1 MEFKSEEEKQYYE
14 FLLKTLKDG
23 IIDDSER
30 KLLNKQKE
38 KYHIS
43 DERALELE
51 KIVKYIFLG
60 VEKNEIEYYEVLLDS
75 LEDDNII
82 DSSERDILN
91 DIKKENNISDERA
104 LELEKLANSN
114 VNKNSKEIIN
124 EITNI
129 EVKSVKEENND
140 SKKVIENE
148 EDDIEEFDAEVVS
161 YKKRKKKRGN
171 VSMLDKVEYYAK
183 TKRPIWLKLW
193 IWFVILG
200 LEIYFAYSLKD
211 VNETDSI
218 LGKIFSFIS
227 SNVFS
232 ILNEVSQG
240 ALQQLSGIVNIVIYV
255 MILFVLY
262 IIFHILLTYLPSFI
276 SVMSNM
282 GKKEIKKD
290 LHLGTIFISIA
301 LIVFSFLFVRDNN
314 KELNELRKNV
324 NNALKNEQ
332 YLQAFEY
339 IQNTESG
346 ALSDKINNDVRFYEY
361 KKVLDAITNKLNS
374 MNLENIYQSDE
385 DYKYINDTLKGVY
398 NSTINKV
405 PQHRKSYDDV
415 INELTKKTFEKYI
428 QGFIVNGQY
437 MEAYNIINNIKDNL
451 EFKGGKK
458 ILWFIPTDKE
468 INEVKN
474 DEFQKLASSIYSS
487 FVSKSREEM
496 NKENYDFINKEILAV
511 YDGLDKKYKESYKD
525 DIGSY
530 KQRIDISRDEYLTML
545 MGQISNMSPN
555 EAKLKLN
562 EVYHNS
568 DGEKSR
574 KTFGIGNIDT
584 GIQIPNLKI
593 VDPGKESYKNY
604 WEKLKNEYLK
614 EINKN

>member
-1 MEFKSEEEKQYYE
+1 MEFQSEEEKQYYE

-23 IIDDSER
+23 VIDDSER

-43 DERALELE
+43 DARALELE
-51 KIVKYIFLG
+51 KIAKYLFLG

-140 SKKVIENE
+140 SKKVIENK
-148 EDDIEEFDAEVVS
+148 EDDIEEFDAEVLA
-161 YKKRKKKRGN
+161 YKKRKKRRGN
-171 VSMLDKVEYYAK
+171 ISIFDKADYYAK
-183 TKRPIWLKLW
+183 IKRPIWLKLW

-200 LEIYFAYSLKD
+200 LEIYFAYSLPDAK
-211 VNETDSI
+211 EADSI
-218 LGKIFSFIS
+218 LGKIFSFLYDG
-227 SNVFS
+227 VFYIFNKLTLGS
-232 ILNEVSQG
+232 LSQL
-240 ALQQLSGIVNIVIYV
+240 AGIVNIIVYVI
-255 MILFVLY
+255 ILFILY
-262 IIFHILLTYLPSFI
+262 IVFHILLTYLPSFI

-324 NNALKNEQ
+324 NNSLKDEQ
-332 YLQAFEY
+332 YMQAVEFIEK
-339 IQNTESG
+339 TERPP
-346 ALSDKINNDVRFYEY
+346 LSDKINDDVRFYEY

-374 MNLENIYQSDE
+374 MNLENISQSE
-385 DYKYINDTLKGVY
+385 NNYKYVNDTLQNVY
-398 NSTINKV
+398 NRTINKV
-405 PQHRKSYDDV
+405 GEHKGSYNKV
-415 INELTKKTFEKYI
+415 INDLTIKTFRKYI

-458 ILWFIPTDKE
+458 ILWIIPTNEE
-468 INEVKN
+468 IKKIKY
-474 DEFQKLASSIYSS
+474 DEFQNLASSVYSS
-487 FVSKSREEM
+487 LSSKSQEEM
-496 NKENYDFINKEILAV
+496 NQENYDFINKEILAV
-511 YDGLDKKYKESYKD
+511 YDKLDKKYKESYRANVE
-525 DIGSY
+525 SY
-530 KQRIDISRDEYLTML
+530 KQNIDINRDEYLTKL

-555 EAKLKLN
+555 EARVKLN

-568 DGEKSR
+568 NVEKDR
-574 KTFGIGNIDT
+574 KNVIGWVPII
-584 GIQIPNLKI
+584 GKI
-593 VDPGKESYKNY
+593 SYKNY
-604 WEKLKNEYLK
+604 WENVRKEYLK
-614 EINKN
+614 ELNKN

>member
-1 MEFKSEEEKQYYE
+1 MEFQSEEEKQYYE

-23 IIDDSER
+23 VIDDSER

-43 DERALELE
+43 DARALELE
-51 KIVKYIFLG
+51 KIVKYLFLG

-140 SKKVIENE
+140 SKKVIENK
-148 EDDIEEFDAEVVS
+148 EDDIEEFDAEVVA

-171 VSMLDKVEYYAK
+171 VSMLDKVEYYSK
-183 TKRPIWLKLW
+183 TKRPTWLKLW

-200 LEIYFAYSLKD
+200 LLIYFTYSLPYAK
-211 VNETDSI
+211 EADSG
-218 LGKIFSFIS
+218 LGWIFNKLYNLAN
-227 SNVFS
+227 NVTNGRLAQATGTLD
-232 ILNEVSQG
+232 I
-240 ALQQLSGIVNIVIYV
+240 IVYVI
-255 MILFVLY
+255 ILF
-262 IIFHILLTYLPSFI
+262 IFYTVFNILLIYLPSFI

-282 GKKEIKKD
+282 GKKEIKKG
-290 LHLGTIFISIA
+290 LYLETIFISIA
-301 LIVFSFLFVRDNN
+301 LIAFSFLFVRDNN

-332 YLQAFEY
+332 YREAVVY
-339 IQNTESG
+339 IEKVESENT
-346 ALSDKINNDVRFYEY
+346 ITNTIIFYEY

-385 DYKYINDTLKGVY
+385 DYKYVNEILKDVYDRTITKDAVSAFKDSYNEAINDL
-398 NSTINKV
+398 TI
-405 PQHRKSYDDV
+405 
-415 INELTKKTFEKYI
+415 KTFRKYI

-437 MEAYNIINNIKDNL
+437 MEAYNIVNNIKDNL

-458 ILWFIPTDKE
+458 ILWLIPTNEE
-468 INEVKN
+468 IKKIKN
-474 DEFQKLASSIYSS
+474 DEFQNLASSVYSS
-487 FVSKSREEM
+487 LSSKSQEEM
-496 NKENYDFINKEILAV
+496 NQENYDFINKEILAV
-511 YDGLDKKYKESYKD
+511 YDKLDKDYKKSYDDNVESYK
-525 DIGSY
+525 
-530 KQRIDISRDEYLTML
+530 QNIDIYRDEYLTML

-555 EAKLKLN
+555 EARVKLN

-568 DGEKSR
+568 NGEKDVR
-574 KTFGIGNIDT
+574 KIWGRD
-584 GIQIPNLKI
+584 IPFWIPFSKI
-593 VDPGKESYKNY
+593 SYKDY